1 MEILHKRK
9 DGTFVA
15 TVNGMPYHIIPEDP
29 LFAKAQIDGV
39 DAPLE
44 ALKPQP
50 SAEQVL
56 AAKVEETVA
65 ELAAES
71 EQKRL
76 DAIKEAVKGEFKDTK
91 SEKDVSDKLAQLKAA
106 RKA

>member
-1 MEILHKRK
+1 MINGPRITDEDRGFDCRCRTDESGP
-9 DGTFVA
+9 DG
-15 TVNGMPYHIIPEDP
+15 
-29 LFAKAQIDGV
+29 QIDGV

-44 ALKPQP
+44 ALRPQP

-56 AAKVEETVA
+56 AAKVEEAVA
-65 ELAAES
+65 ELAAEA

-91 SEKDVSDKLAQLKAA
+91 SEKDVSDKLAQIKAA